1 MQSFPGAA
9 ILQALGLNPFF
20 VVTEISEVGGFLFS
34 RPTECMYVPEEED
47 EEEGFWRRKDEI

>member
-20 VVTEISEVGGFLFS
+20 VVTEISDVGSFIFA
-34 RPTECMYVPEEED
+34 RPTEYMYVPEE